1 LTSRETSRGN
11 PGLRLARLPAD
22 PAPVLVVTGELDVY
36 EASAFRTELFA
47 MVDEGHSRVIV
58 DCSGMGFID
67 SAGLS
72 VLVESQRRLAAQD
85 GELVLRGL
93 RPASRRIFEI
103 TDMVG
108 LFTFENALS

>member
-1 LTSRETSRGN
+1 
-11 PGLRLARLPAD
+11 LARLPAD

-36 EASAFRTELFA
+36 EAPTFRNELFA
-47 MVDEGHSRVIV
+47 MVDEGHGRVIV

-67 SAGLS
+67 SAGLA
-72 VLVESQRRLAAQD
+72 VLVEAQRRVGVHD

-103 TDMVG
+103 TDLVG
-108 LFTFENALS
+108 LFTLENALS